1 MESRESWGISSAGEA
16 RYVVVRLTTC
26 GLAASYRNASR
37 EISSK
42 KRAACL
48 TRFAL
53 QSRDIC
59 ELREESLSHLYGGVA
74 GSRTARRLAK
84 RCALAAMLTVSV
96 GLAAGIGAQ
105 TTKTASTKKVSARP
119 KADSWISAVPNKTI
133 GNPSAPIKM
142 EVFSDYECPSCG
154 AFYENTLKT
163 MINTYV
169 ANGKVYLVHHDFPL
183 QMHRYSGIAARWA
196 NAAAK
201 IGKFQD
207 VDAALFDNQGAWSE
221 NGDVTKY
228 VQAAVSPSDFEKLET
243 ILKGCS
249 NSPAPQSKF
258 DSSMPAGDPSCP
270 VDKYIVE
277 DIGKGYQ
284 VPVKATPTFVVTY
297 KGKTYPMASAVS
309 WEVLKQFF
317 DTLLT
322 Q

>member
-1 MESRESWGISSAGEA
+1 M
-16 RYVVVRLTTC
+16 
-26 GLAASYRNASR
+26 
-37 EISSK
+37 
-42 KRAACL
+42 
-48 TRFAL
+48 
-53 QSRDIC
+53 
-59 ELREESLSHLYGGVA
+59 SHLYGGA
-74 GSRTARRLAK
+74 GESWTAGRTARRWG
-84 RCALAAMLTVSV
+84 LAATLTLSL
-96 GLAAGIGAQ
+96 GLAAGLGAQ
-105 TTKTASTKKVSARP
+105 TAKTASTKNVSTKP
-119 KADSWISAVPNKTI
+119 KADSSINAAPNKTI

-154 AFYENTLKT
+154 AFYENTLKK
-163 MINTYV
+163 MISGYV
-169 ANGKVYLVHHDFPL
+169 ADGKVYLVHHDFPL

-207 VDAALFDNQGAWSE
+207 VDAALFDNQGSWTE
-221 NGDVTKY
+221 TGDVTKY
-228 VQAAVSPSDFEKLET
+228 VQGAVSPSDFVKLET

-249 NSPAPQSKF
+249 TSPAPHSKF
-258 DSSMPAGDPSCP
+258 DGSMPAADPNCP
-270 VDKYIVE
+270 VDKYIIE

-317 DTLLT
+317 DTLLS